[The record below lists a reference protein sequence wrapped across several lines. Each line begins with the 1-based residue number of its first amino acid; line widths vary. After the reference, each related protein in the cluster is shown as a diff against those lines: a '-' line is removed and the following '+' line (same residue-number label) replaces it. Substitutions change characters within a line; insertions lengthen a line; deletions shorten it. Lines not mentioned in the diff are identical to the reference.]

1 MSTNNGHT
9 NPTFFSNNPK
19 LAITDKQFYN
29 FIMQPEISHLLYER
43 YIIHHMDSL
52 DENQKEELKEA
63 LGHIALFNIHTN
75 CFPGFLRYVRK
86 QNRKKVGYMKHIKE
100 LGILIAIDLLYGGK
114 ATLRRAKEKPSED
127 YEKSTLIYKR
137 LSTRT
142 RRRMFNQYPELLF
155 KPLREVMDELENQT
169 EQPFKTS
176 FTQPPIGDLDPQYLA
191 SKPFPLDRY
200 DIGFIQIQMMMTPI
214 HSNYRMVEPY
224 DTEELLQFH
233 QYMKES
239 ILDLIQQFGEPPD
252 QNQWIKHHL
261 QEGTILTEHIYQ
273 TIMLAVIGR
282 WFRKKKA
289 SARLRLLKEKHPLHY
304 TRKDAHNAVKF
315 TREWVHDKIAL
326 FDMLNRGINGFNQI
340 QMFEHGSWIAEECL
354 MQLELEPADQGL
366 CYNNLA
372 EQYRLMDKP
381 RKYKINLLHAL
392 KVFEEISSD
401 YDVAVT
407 LGFLANA
414 HNLLRENH
422 LSRQRKEQATSLLD
436 RIEDT
441 DFRLSW
447 GFIHL
452 ADSAR
457 WMNDLKWEI
466 ECLSKGFDHAS
477 EATDERFI
485 DYINERLIAIHQGLN
500 PFMLEKQ
507 GILKRPELVSWKK
520 IGSSHH
526 PVLPSKE
533 TQTA

>member
-1 MSTNNGHT
+1 
-9 NPTFFSNNPK
+9 
-19 LAITDKQFYN
+19 
-29 FIMQPEISHLLYER
+29 
-43 YIIHHMDSL
+43 MDTL
-52 DENQKEELKEA
+52 DENERDELKEL

-86 QNRKKVGYMKHIKE
+86 QIRQTVGYMKHIKE
-100 LGILIAIDLLYGGK
+100 LGLLIAIDLLYGEK
-114 ATLRRAKEKPSED
+114 ATLRRAKEKPIED
-127 YEKSTLIYKR
+127 YKKSTLIYKR

-155 KPLREVMDELENQT
+155 KPLREIMDELENKT

-200 DIGFIQIQMMMTPI
+200 DIGFMQIQIMMMPI

-233 QYMKES
+233 QNMKES
-239 ILDLIQQFGEPPD
+239 VLNLIQQFGEPPD
-252 QNQWIKHHL
+252 ENQWIKHHL

-273 TIMLAVIGR
+273 TIMLTVIGR
-282 WFRKKKA
+282 WFRKKKT
-289 SARLRLLKEKHPLHY
+289 SARLKLLKEKHPLHY
-304 TRKDAHNAVKF
+304 TRKDAYNAVKF

-326 FDMLNRGINGFNQI
+326 FDMLNRGINGFNQMR
-340 QMFEHGSWIAEECL
+340 MFEHGSWIAEECL

-381 RKYKINLLHAL
+381 RKYKINLLNAL

-436 RIEDT
+436 SLEDT
-441 DFRLSW
+441 KFRLFW
-447 GFIHL
+447 GYIHL

-477 EATDERFI
+477 EVTDERFI
-485 DYINERLIAIHQGLN
+485 DYINERLIAIQQGLN
-500 PFMLEKQ
+500 PLMLEKQ
-507 GILKRPELVSWKK
+507 GILKRPELVSWKQ
-520 IGSSHH
+520 IGSSYH